1 MYIIYANDVGDIF
14 NFANIKMYAD
24 DLIIYAAVNNETDR
38 KTLQFEL
45 NLLFEWCD
53 IWVLTINFNKFK
65 L

>member
-53 IWVLTINFNKFK
+53 IWVLTVNFNKFK

>member
-1 MYIIYANDVGDIF
+1 
-14 NFANIKMYAD
+14 MYAD

-53 IWVLTINFNKFK
+53 IWVLTVNFNKFK